1 MMTLDAAERA
11 LAALESAEDRD
22 LPPEGADDATLR
34 LLLWRLHGYWPSRAA
49 VEALRIATVQERGRR
64 RERRGAAMRRERRAQ
79 AAEAERRLLPARR
92 EETGTLLGEL
102 LASPEWGRAV
112 AVAWE
117 TAWLLARCAVQQAR
131 WTEGAARALAL
142 PGLPRDTR
150 GRREAAELLADY
162 CRSKR
167 VPAPPWAGRCWTSRG
182 GSCPRRRWPGSMPRI
197 PGRSPPWPRTWYA
210 CAGSGAPCTSG
221 WPPSWPTALCAK
233 PSGRSSR
240 GLRPGR
246 RVGCC
251 PCLRPTSARNLR
263 RGRRRARRLPR
274 GGAGDAPA

>member
-1 MMTLDAAERA
+1 M
-11 LAALESAEDRD
+11 
-22 LPPEGADDATLR
+22 
-34 LLLWRLHGYWPSRAA
+34 
-49 VEALRIATVQERGRR
+49 QERGRR

-167 VPAPPWAGRCWTSRG
+167 VPAPPWAGEVLDLARRELPPAALAWINAAHPGQVATLAEDLVRLRWFGRPLHKRLATLLADGAVCQAEWPELARAEAGPPRG
-182 GSCPRRRWPGSMPRI
+182 LLPLPPPYECEEPAPGAATGAAPA
-197 PGRSPPWPRTWYA
+197 PGRSR
-210 CAGSGAPCTSG
+210 
-221 WPPSWPTALCAK
+221 
-233 PSGRSSR
+233 
-240 GLRPGR
+240 
-246 RVGCC
+246 
-251 PCLRPTSARNLR
+251 
-263 RGRRRARRLPR
+263 
-274 GGAGDAPA
+274 